1 MSQKKDKNDHNYK
14 KNIAVR
20 VGNRLRIAR
29 EALDFTQEQVSECLG
44 IGRPRYSDIEN
55 GKRNISMKD
64 IYKLADFFNRPIEY
78 FFKENI
84 ISESGFRLL
93 FRRTEGDAEIAK
105 IITEFEGLCQK
116 MHDLEEINEIKISP
130 PILRNYDFDINKLK
144 YSGEY
149 YARFDREILG
159 LGKAPI
165 KDLNQVLEEK
175 CGLKIFYLHIPEE
188 SGVFGMFTYDE
199 NIGGC
204 ILINLNSSYG
214 RQRFSLAHEYAHFLF
229 HRNRIGVIS
238 FKKDERT
245 PDERI
250 ADYFASEFLMPEQE
264 VKDIFKSTIKKKS
277 DVTAEDVI
285 RLADYFGV
293 SFTAMVYK
301 LNNIRPRLINNKKKE
316 DFIKETWVKKLRKTI
331 GMQEPQKNKSKFP
344 SLYYNLCIKAYNKG
358 KITTAKIAD
367 FLEIPL
373 YQAMEVGGQ
382 LRKKSVE

>member
-1 MSQKKDKNDHNYK
+1 MSQKKDKNDQNHK
-14 KNIAVR
+14 KSIAIR
-20 VGNRLRIAR
+20 VGIRLRNAR
-29 EALDFTQEQVSECLG
+29 EALGFSQEQVSECIG

-105 IITEFEGLCQK
+105 IITEFEELCQK

-130 PILRNYDFDINKLK
+130 PILKDYDFDISNIK
-144 YSGEY
+144 YWGKH
-149 YARFDREILG
+149 YANYERDRLG

-165 KDLNQVLEEK
+165 KDLNQILEEK
-175 CGLKIFYLHIPEE
+175 CRLKIFYLPIPEE
-188 SGVFGMFTYDE
+188 YGIFGMFTYDD

-204 ILINLNSSYG
+204 ILVNINPSYG
-214 RQRFSLAHEYAHFLF
+214 RQRFSLAHEYAHSLF
-229 HRNRIGVIS
+229 HKNRIGVIS
-238 FKKDERT
+238 FEKDEKNT
-245 PDERI
+245 DERI

-264 VKDIFKSTIKKKS
+264 VIDIFESTIKNKRE
-277 DVTAEDVI
+277 VTAEDVI
-285 RLADYFGV
+285 RFADYFGV

-301 LNNIRPRLINNKKKE
+301 LNNIRPQLIDNEKKE
-316 DFIKETWVKKLRKTI
+316 ELIEETWVNKLRDAI
-331 GMQEPQKNKSKFP
+331 GKPEPQKNESKFP
-344 SLYYNLCIKAYNKG
+344 PLYYNLCIKAYKQSR
-358 KITTAKIAD
+358 ITTAKFAD

-373 YQAMEVGGQ
+373 YKAMEFGGQ
-382 LRKKSVE
+382 LRKTSVE